1 MSRVLCIAAACCL
14 ACLVVI
20 GCGPGGPELG
30 TVTGK
35 VTLDGK
41 PVTNGLVTFVPVA
54 KGGASIGKTDANGQY
69 ELLFVDR
76 KGALLGQHKVTVTT
90 VQEAAAVTLMR
101 SDSPEYMKQA
111 ASATDKSA
119 YNSAKVVEPI
129 PARYNTNTE
138 LTKEVKSG
146 ANVIDLELKSAP

>member
-1 MSRVLCIAAACCL
+1 MSRVLCLAAVCCL
-14 ACLVVI
+14 VCLAVP

-41 PVTNGLVTFVPVA
+41 PVTNGLVTFTPEA

-69 ELLFVDR
+69 ELLYLDR
-76 KGALLGQHKVTVTT
+76 KGALLGQHKITVTT
-90 VQEAAAVTLMR
+90 LQEAATTTGMR
-101 SDSPEYMKQA
+101 SDSPEYAKQA
-111 ASATDKSA
+111 ASAANQSA

-138 LTKEVKSG
+138 LVKEVKSG
-146 ANVIDLELKSAP
+146 SNVIDLELKSEG